1 MNLENIF
8 NNSDTNIF
16 KLIDDSNDNGLLWKI
31 ESTDL
36 KLIPGEDDETY
47 IVKAYQVLPDSLK
60 ECFLSIVTPEMV
72 PEMVVLK
79 NEETGEINLEDFNEI
94 NYEVIPA
101 VASDCYGNYELY
113 YSKINPQIGI
123 NVLKDGLK
131 ISDEKTSIAEDLG
144 YILRDENRD
153 EEAIEAFLI
162 SEETEP
168 SSNYT
173 FHELIE
179 LYKKIGNSEKELE
192 YIKKLE
198 DNGGL

>member
-192 YIKKLE
+192 YTKKLE